1 MTILVAVETKT
12 GVTVATDSQVSDTF
26 AAYIMPESQ
35 SKVGFR
41 GPYLIGTSGLLRV
54 GQVML
59 NADELPVPDTD
70 ATDDELNKFM
80 ITRFSWAAQDTL
92 KASGIE
98 RSVDNER
105 TFTDSEMLVCVN
117 GRAYSIGGDYAVMR
131 ATDKTAI
138 ADGVVALGS
147 GQQFALG
154 AYHSLSQRRTK
165 PSPTDIAT
173 TMVEAAIRWDHYC
186 GGPIRIF
193 TQSRP

>member
-1 MTILVAVETKT
+1 MTILVAVETKA
-12 GVTVATDSQVSDTF
+12 GVTVATDSQVSDSF
-26 AAYIMPESQ
+26 SSYILPESQ

-41 GPYLIGTSGLLRV
+41 GPYLIGTAGLLRV

-59 NADELPVPDTD
+59 HADDIPVPNSSVTD
-70 ATDDELNKFM
+70 EELNKFM
-80 ITRFSWAAQDTL
+80 ITKFSWATQDTL
-92 KASGIE
+92 KISGIE
-98 RSVDNER
+98 RQVDSER
-105 TFTDSEMLVCVN
+105 VFTDSEMLVCVN

-147 GQQFALG
+147 GLQFALG
-154 AYHSLSQRRTK
+154 AYYALSQRRTK
-165 PSPTDIAT
+165 PSPMDIAT

-186 GGPIRIF
+186 GGPIRTY